1 MDTPTILLL
10 GLLAHLAGDYL
21 LQSTWMAAG
30 KTERW
35 TPALAHAAAYGLP
48 FLALTRSPAA
58 LAVIV
63 GTHAVIDRYRLARH
77 ACWARNQLAPKAH
90 RPPTSAIKGNG
101 GFGPTVPAGLVTA
114 MVICSDNSI
123 HLLINSAALT
133 WLR

>member
-1 MDTPTILLL
+1 MTTPTFLLL
-10 GLLAHLAGDYL
+10 GVLAHLAGDYL
-21 LQSTWMAAG
+21 LQSTWMALG

-35 TPALAHAAAYGLP
+35 IPALAHAAAYGIP
-48 FLALTRSPAA
+48 FLILTRSPAA

-77 ACWARNQLAPKAH
+77 ACWARNQLAPRSE
-90 RPPTSAIKGNG
+90 RPAADTITATG
-101 GFGPTVPAGLVTA
+101 GFDAAVPAGMAVAQIVLT
-114 MVICSDNSI
+114 DNTL